1 MSYSPNTTRRAV
13 THVVGEEIILLYRPP
28 SILFSPLHYL
38 LYPMPTYP
46 PTQTLPRKPSHIPL
60 SSLLLV
66 VRQYLLLQLRQ
77 FTAGAAEDATYHEER
92 RSQDVPADSPVV
104 ARSKA
109 DHVLD
114 VVTEAASTV
123 DPRDSYCLKQHG
135 DQDRIPSSVT
145 VQEMEEVKST
155 LGHS

>member
-13 THVVGEEIILLYRPP
+13 IYVVREEIILLYRPP
-28 SILFSPLHYL
+28 SILSSPSHYL
-38 LYPMPTYP
+38 LYPMPTYKDVRS
-46 PTQTLPRKPSHIPL
+46 RKPSHIPL
-60 SSLLLV
+60 SSLLLD
-66 VRQYLLLQLRQ
+66 VRQYLRLQLRQ
-77 FTAGAAEDATYHEER
+77 FTAGAAEDTTYHEER
-92 RSQDVPADSPVV
+92 RSQDVPADPPVV

-109 DHVLD
+109 YHVLD

-123 DPRDSYCLKQHG
+123 DPRDSYRLKQHG
-135 DQDRIPSSVT
+135 DQDGVPCSVT

>member
-1 MSYSPNTTRRAV
+1 MA
-13 THVVGEEIILLYRPP
+13 P
-28 SILFSPLHYL
+28 SHYL
-38 LYPMPTYP
+38 LYPMPTYKEVS
-46 PTQTLPRKPSHIPL
+46 LSKSSHIPL

-66 VRQYLLLQLRQ
+66 VRQYLRLQL
-77 FTAGAAEDATYHEER
+77 TAGTAEDATYHEER
-92 RSQDVPADSPVV
+92 RSQDVPADPPVV

-114 VVTEAASTV
+114 IVTEAASTV
-123 DPRDSYCLKQHG
+123 DPRDSYRFKQHG
-135 DQDRIPSSVT
+135 NQDGVPSSVT